1 MHTKND
7 MKIVYLIHSTYN
19 PGGMERVLLN
29 KVSYLVEKMGWEVT
43 VVTTDQKDRPPF
55 YPFPEDVRMIDLG
68 INYSDDNGKP
78 FLKKLAGYFKRRQ
91 EHKKR
96 LKALLEQERPDV
108 VDCFYPGECSFVPS
122 LKDGS
127 KKVMELHQSKLFH
140 YQYNRSGLMGLADKV
155 RARMDE
161 RLVRKFDLFV
171 VLTQEDKQMWGE
183 MPGIRVIPNAA
194 NFIAENYSDCSAK
207 RVIAVGRLD
216 YQKSFDRLIM
226 AWEKVLQKRPDWRL
240 DIFGQGEWQE
250 MLQKMI
256 VHRGLHDVVRVNAP
270 TKNIGKEYSESSM
283 IVMSSHYEGFPMVLV
298 EAYNR
303 QRSTGIQSGYQIPQV
318 LYAGDN
324 VWVEPGG
331 NKYDVGCYETIH
343 HEWVIHNYGKAI
355 WTGRSLV
362 LANQAEI
369 RPKFSLTKLDIPDV
383 MPGGIIKI
391 AVDISANGFEGSFN
405 CKWEMQDSEGKNCF
419 PNSRYVFDVVVNV
432 SFDYDRFKSIG
443 GRDRG

>member
-1 MHTKND
+1 MRNP
-7 MKIVYLIHSTYN
+7 MKILYQIHSTYN

-298 EAYNR
+298 EAMACGLPAVCFDFKCGPRDIIVEGENGVIVPDGDIEGLAEAMMKLMGDDELRKRMGEEAKKVVETY
-303 QRSTGIQSGYQIPQV
+303 SEEKVMSKWMK
-318 LYAGDN
+318 LY
-324 VWVEPGG
+324 E
-331 NKYDVGCYETIH
+331 E
-343 HEWVIHNYGKAI
+343 
-355 WTGRSLV
+355 
-362 LANQAEI
+362 
-369 RPKFSLTKLDIPDV
+369 
-383 MPGGIIKI
+383 
-391 AVDISANGFEGSFN
+391 
-405 CKWEMQDSEGKNCF
+405 
-419 PNSRYVFDVVVNV
+419 VVA
-432 SFDYDRFKSIG
+432 D
-443 GRDRG
+443 